1 MNERESISLRIINTK
16 RQLDVCKSSIDK
28 EHIFNVDRYKD
39 ILHMRIIDTRD
50 KLNKHLD
57 ALYEEMAEISIQN
70 MLKEAIQ
77 WIQKTLYNY

>member
-77 WIQKTLYNY
+77 